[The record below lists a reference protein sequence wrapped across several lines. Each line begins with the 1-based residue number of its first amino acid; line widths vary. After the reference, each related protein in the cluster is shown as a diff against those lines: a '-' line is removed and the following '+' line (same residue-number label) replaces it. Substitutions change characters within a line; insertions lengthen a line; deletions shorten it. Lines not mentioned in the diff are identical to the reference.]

1 MKSLKIIGGL
11 VLVASIY
18 ACSNDPLDVSI
29 DANKLEIKYT
39 NLDSLMNNASDD
51 RLLST
56 LFDQRVRIPNVIDY
70 QVSFCMQAGM
80 ITDTSAL
87 QKLKEYRNITYVK
100 RLEKRIEE
108 KFSDLPK
115 RHQKIVDGFKHIQ
128 VHLPKA
134 KMPKEII
141 YTNSNFASSA
151 FCTQDEITMGLERY
165 LGKNTDVIKEL
176 PQNQFYDWI
185 KEAMDDQYFERD
197 AVCAWILTHIV
208 EEKEAANN
216 IETAII
222 WGKIL
227 YLTEA
232 AFPNDPKHIIIRYS
246 EKDYQ
251 WALENERAFWDFLIQ
266 QKLLFTANEADKA
279 NLFSEAP
286 FTAGLPMKD
295 APDRLGQFLGWRIIQ
310 SYMEQNDVTLQELVA
325 LPYTE
330 LLQFYEINE

>member
-1 MKSLKIIGGL
+1 M
-11 VLVASIY
+11 VLLASIV

-29 DANKLEIKYT
+29 TDSKLEIRYT
-39 NLDSLMNNASDD
+39 NLDSLMQKTSNEQ
-51 RLLST
+51 LLST
-56 LFDQRVRIPNVIDY
+56 LLEQRVRIPNVIDY
-70 QVSFCMQAGM
+70 QVSYCMQGGL
-80 ITDTSAL
+80 ITDSTVVS
-87 QKLKEYRNITYVK
+87 KLVGYKNNPYIK
-100 RLEKRIEE
+100 RLEKRIASN
-108 KFSDLPK
+108 FNNLPE
-115 RHQKIVDGFKHIQ
+115 RHKKIVDGFKHIQ

-151 FCTQDEITMGLERY
+151 FCTEHEITIGLERY

-176 PQNQFYDWI
+176 PSNQFYDWI
-185 KEAMDDQYFERD
+185 KEAMDQRYLERD
-197 AVCAWILTHIV
+197 AVCAWLLTHVI
-208 EEKEAANN
+208 EEKETANN
-216 IETAII
+216 IETAIN

-232 AFPNDPKHIIIRYS
+232 AFPEASKDIIIRYS
-246 EKDYQ
+246 AEDYQ
-251 WALENERAFWDFLIQ
+251 WALDNERAFWDFLIQ
-266 QKLLFTANEADKA
+266 QKLLFSTNESDKA

-286 FTAGLPMKD
+286 FTAGLPMKE

-330 LLQFYEINE
+330 LLQSYEINE

>member
-1 MKSLKIIGGL
+1 MKSIKIISGI
-11 VLVASIY
+11 VLLAGIV
-18 ACSNDPLDVSI
+18 ACSNDPFDVSI
-29 DANKLEIKYT
+29 SGSKLKINYT
-39 NLDSLMNNASDD
+39 NLDSLMVATPESELMN
-51 RLLST
+51 T

-70 QVSFCMQAGM
+70 QISYCMQGGM
-80 ITDTSAL
+80 ITDTACLS
-87 QKLKEYRNITYVK
+87 KLIAYRQYPFVK
-100 RLEKRIEE
+100 RVEKRIQE
-108 KFSDLPK
+108 KFSNLRE
-115 RHQKIVDGFKHIQ
+115 RHAKIVDGFKRIQ

-134 KMPKEII
+134 KMPAEIV

-151 FCTQDEITMGLERY
+151 FCTEQEITMGLERY

-185 KEAMDDQYFERD
+185 KEAMDPQFFERD
-197 AVCAWILTHIV
+197 AVCAWVLTHII
-208 EEKEAANN
+208 EEKEAANT
-216 IETAII
+216 IETAIN

-232 AFPNDPKHIIIRYS
+232 AFPEDPKHIIIRYS

-266 QKLLFTANEADKA
+266 QKLLFKSNDADKA

-286 FTAGLPMKD
+286 FTAGLPMKE

-310 SYMEQNDVTLQELVA
+310 SYMEQNDVTLQELMA